1 MDTSLYNEKGDP
13 VAYISDDY
21 SKTIYLTDGSPVA
34 YVYNQ
39 DHVYGFNGRHL
50 GWWIEE
56 ILYNDDGERVGFTS
70 NTCPV
75 PVGRRPVKTKEQ
87 SKDEVMPRW
96 TAPPL
101 PKLSFSFADSALKDL
116 LLKGQVIRSYNEK

>member
-1 MDTSLYNEKGDP
+1 METSLYNEKGDP

-21 SKTIYLTDGSPVA
+21 NKTIYLTDGSPVA
-34 YVYNQ
+34 YLYNR

-50 GWWIEE
+50 GYWIEE
-56 ILYNDDGERVGFTS
+56 ILYNHYGERIGFAS
-70 NTCPV
+70 STCPV
-75 PVGRRPVKTKEQ
+75 PIGRKPAKTKEQ
-87 SKDEVMPRW
+87 STDEVRPRW

-101 PKLSFSFADSALKDL
+101 PKLTFSLAGSDLKDL